1 MMATRVNSRMDCPI
15 WRCTLSMRLAP
26 IAWLMVTV
34 APVVRPTM
42 VTVTRWVIWLPV
54 DTADTES
61 APLNLPTMS
70 RSASS

>member
-1 MMATRVNSRMDCPI
+1 
-15 WRCTLSMRLAP
+15 MRRAP

-34 APVVRPTM
+34 MPVVKPTM
-42 VTVTRWVIWLPV
+42 VTVTKCVIWLPV

-61 APLNLPTMS
+61 APLNLPTIS